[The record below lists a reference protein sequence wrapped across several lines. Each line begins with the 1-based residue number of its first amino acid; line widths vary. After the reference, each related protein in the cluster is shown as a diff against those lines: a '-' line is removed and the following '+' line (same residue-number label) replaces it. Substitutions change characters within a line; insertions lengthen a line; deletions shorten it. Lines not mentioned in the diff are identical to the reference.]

1 MFLFIIHYF
10 DALPL
15 QKVVLVTM
23 VTMVINHVAG
33 VYLIP
38 LIKKMVSVHIYL
50 DVNLEDNLDRCRSV
64 VEILKQC
71 LICFSYRTK

>member
-23 VTMVINHVAG
+23 VINHVSG

-38 LIKKMVSVHIYL
+38 VIKKMVSVHIYL
-50 DVNLEDNLDRCRSV
+50 DVNLEDNLDRWRSV

>member
-38 LIKKMVSVHIYL
+38 VIKKMVSVHIYL
-50 DVNLEDNLDRCRSV
+50 DVNLEDNLDRWRSV

>member
-23 VTMVINHVAG
+23 VINHVSG

-38 LIKKMVSVHIYL
+38 VIKKMVSVHIYL
-50 DVNLEDNLDRCRSV
+50 DVNLEDNLDR
-64 VEILKQC
+64 
-71 LICFSYRTK
+71 

>member
-38 LIKKMVSVHIYL
+38 VIKKMVSVQIYL
-50 DVNLEDNLDRCRSV
+50 DVNLEDNWTAQEV
-64 VEILKQC
+64 W
-71 LICFSYRTK
+71 